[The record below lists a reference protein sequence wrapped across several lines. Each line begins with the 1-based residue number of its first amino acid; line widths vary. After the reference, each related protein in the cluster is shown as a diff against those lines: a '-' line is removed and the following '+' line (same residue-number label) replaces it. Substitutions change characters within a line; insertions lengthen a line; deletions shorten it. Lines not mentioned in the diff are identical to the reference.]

1 MVRQKVQVA
10 NHRMIVFVHEN
21 NVKKCD
27 ARLQLGGTAADER
40 TENTAKHP
48 TMKLLD
54 TENLVPHPTARAAIQ
69 RIPWHTHYVS
79 IISLDQDFARGRPG
93 ANQTLLVGH
102 WVVGHKR

>member
-1 MVRQKVQVA
+1 
-10 NHRMIVFVHEN
+10 MIVFVHEN

-69 RIPWHTHYVS
+69 RIPWHTHYVYYKS
-79 IISLDQDFARGRPG
+79 RPG
-93 ANQTLLVGH
+93 FRMWEAGGQPNIACRSLGGRT
-102 WVVGHKR
+102 